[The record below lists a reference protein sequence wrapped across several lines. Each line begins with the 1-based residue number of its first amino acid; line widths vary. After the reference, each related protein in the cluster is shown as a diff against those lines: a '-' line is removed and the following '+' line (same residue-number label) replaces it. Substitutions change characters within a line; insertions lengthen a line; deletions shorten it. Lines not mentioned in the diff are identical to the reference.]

1 MLPTFVK
8 RVLPFMLTLMVGTG
22 LGSVFGWRTSTP
34 TTQNNVESGYRL
46 ERRYGCSSRY
56 RSTYGTGGGG
66 IENRVERTSTPLV
79 IRFQPNT
86 RYTPEAL
93 KNKTTGVVQLRVRFN
108 ADGTATVLERVS
120 TLPDGLTEEAERV
133 VERTQFTPET
143 VNGEPVAVIK
153 DMNYVFSLS
162 DRATMGL

>member
-8 RVLPFMLTLMVGTG
+8 RVLPFMLTLLVGTG
-22 LGSVFGWRTSTP
+22 LGSVFGWRSS
-34 TTQNNVESGYRL
+34 TTQTQPNVTESTYRY

-56 RSTYGTGGGG
+56 RRTYSGG
-66 IENRVERTSTPLV
+66 IEGRAEGASTPLV

-93 KNKTTGVVQLRVRFN
+93 EHKTTGVVQLRVRFN
-108 ADGTATVLERVS
+108 ADGTATVLERLS

-143 VNGEPVAVIK
+143 INGEPVAVTK

-162 DRATMGL
+162 DRSTMGL